1 MVFIWFWPA
10 SGISSDLSFGLAD
23 YCLVN
28 RPTGP
33 FHLFLASTF
42 FYLLFCFLFLFLLF
56 ISSFRFFFF
65 CFFFLLL
72 FASFFFFLFA
82 SWLSLKALFAFPT
95 VFLLFCLPCFFR
107 LWQRSRDIAR
117 QTLVPMSAFY
127 AIVDQLNCPLG
138 TNGKGTTSTAWRFP
152 RISTSSVFDD
162 DLTRASPIPQANVG
176 EKAPLVTTPTASSP
190 EKRG

>member
-10 SGISSDLSFGLAD
+10 SRLGSDLNFGLAD

-33 FHLFLASTF
+33 FHLFLAFTF
-42 FYLLFCFLFLFLLF
+42 FYLLFCFLFFFLLF
-56 ISSFRFFFF
+56 GSSFSLSYF
-65 CFFFLLL
+65 CFFFLL
-72 FASFFFFLFA
+72 SVCFL
-82 SWLSLKALFAFPT
+82 ALFKSSLCISYC
-95 VFLLFCLPCFFR
+95 VFAFCLLCFFR
-107 LWQRSRDIAR
+107 LWRRSRDIAR

>member
-28 RPTGP
+28 RPTRP
-33 FHLFLASTF
+33 FHLFLDFTF
-42 FYLLFCFLFLFLLF
+42 FYLLFFL
-56 ISSFRFFFF
+56 I
-65 CFFFLLL
+65 

-190 EKRG
+190 AKRG

>member
-10 SGISSDLSFGLAD
+10 SWVSSDLSFGLAD

-33 FHLFLASTF
+33 FHLFLAFTF
-42 FYLLFCFLFLFLLF
+42 FYLFFCFLFLLL
-56 ISSFRFFFF
+56 
-65 CFFFLLL
+65 
-72 FASFFFFLFA
+72 FFFLFA

-117 QTLVPMSAFY
+117 QTLIPMSAFY

-176 EKAPLVTTPTASSP
+176 EKAPLVITPTASSP

>member
-33 FHLFLASTF
+33 FHLFLAFTF
-42 FYLLFCFLFLFLLF
+42 FYLFFCFLFLLL
-56 ISSFRFFFF
+56 
-65 CFFFLLL
+65 
-72 FASFFFFLFA
+72 FFFLFA

-117 QTLVPMSAFY
+117 QTLIPMSAFY

-190 EKRG
+190 EKRE

>member
-1 MVFIWFWPA
+1 MVFIWFLPA

-33 FHLFLASTF
+33 FHLFLAFTF
-42 FYLLFCFLFLFLLF
+42 FYLLFCF
-56 ISSFRFFFF
+56 
-65 CFFFLLL
+65 FFLLL
-72 FASFFFFLFA
+72 FCFFFFL
-82 SWLSLKALFAFPT
+82 LSVCFSALFKSSLCISHC
-95 VFLLFCLPCFFR
+95 VFAFCLPCFFR

>member
-1 MVFIWFWPA
+1 MVFVWFWPS
-10 SGISSDLSFGLAD
+10 SGLSSNVSFGLAD
-23 YCLVN
+23 CCLVN

-33 FHLFLASTF
+33 FHLFL
-42 FYLLFCFLFLFLLF
+42 LLCFS
-56 ISSFRFFFF
+56 IFFFVSYF
-65 CFFFLLL
+65 CFFFLL
-72 FASFFFFLFA
+72 SVCFL
-82 SWLSLKALFAFPT
+82 ALFAFPT

>member
-33 FHLFLASTF
+33 FHLFLAFTF
-42 FYLLFCFLFLFLLF
+42 FYLLFCFLFFFLLF
-56 ISSFRFFFF
+56 GSSFSVSS
-65 CFFFLLL
+65 FLFLI

>member
-33 FHLFLASTF
+33 FHLFLAFTF
-42 FYLLFCFLFLFLLF
+42 FYLLFCFLSLLLFLL
-56 ISSFRFFFF
+56 SVRF
-65 CFFFLLL
+65 L
-72 FASFFFFLFA
+72 
-82 SWLSLKALFAFPT
+82 ALFKSSLCISYC
-95 VFLLFCLPCFFR
+95 VFAFCLLCFFR
-107 LWQRSRDIAR
+107 LWRRSRDIAR

-152 RISTSSVFDD
+152 RISTSNVFDD

>member
-33 FHLFLASTF
+33 FHLFLAFTF
-42 FYLLFCFLFLFLLF
+42 FYLLFCFLFLLLF
-56 ISSFRFFFF
+56 SSF
-65 CFFFLLL
+65 CFL
-72 FASFFFFLFA
+72 

-127 AIVDQLNCPLG
+127 AIVNQLNCPLG

-190 EKRG
+190 EKRGYLARSTPLPTS

>member
-33 FHLFLASTF
+33 FHLFLAFTF
-42 FYLLFCFLFLFLLF
+42 FYLFFCFLFLLL
-56 ISSFRFFFF
+56 
-65 CFFFLLL
+65 
-72 FASFFFFLFA
+72 FFFLFA

>member
-33 FHLFLASTF
+33 FHLFLAFTF
-42 FYLLFCFLFLFLLF
+42 FYLFLPFFL
-56 ISSFRFFFF
+56 
-65 CFFFLLL
+65 FFLLL
-72 FASFFFFLFA
+72 LALFD
-82 SWLSLKALFAFPT
+82 ALFAFST
-95 VFLLFCLPCFFR
+95 VFLLFCLLCFFR
-107 LWQRSRDIAR
+107 LSRRNRDIAR
-117 QTLVPMSAFY
+117 QTLVAMSTFY

-152 RISTSSVFDD
+152 LISTSSVFDD

>member
-10 SGISSDLSFGLAD
+10 FGISSDLSFGLAD

-33 FHLFLASTF
+33 FHLFLAFTF
-42 FYLLFCFLFLFLLF
+42 FYLLFCFLFLLLF
-56 ISSFRFFFF
+56 SSF
-65 CFFFLLL
+65 CLLL
-72 FASFFFFLFA
+72 G
-82 SWLSLKALFAFPT
+82 SLQKALFAFPT

-138 TNGKGTTSTAWRFP
+138 TNRKGTTSTAWRFP

-162 DLTRASPIPQANVG
+162 DLTRESPIPQASVG

>member
-10 SGISSDLSFGLAD
+10 SGLSSDLSFGLAD

-33 FHLFLASTF
+33 FHLFLAFTF
-42 FYLLFCFLFLFLLF
+42 FYLLFLFL
-56 ISSFRFFFF
+56 I
-65 CFFFLLL
+65 